1 MKIPIFYNNFVSP
14 LVFECENKTQI
25 MRKNTFVLVA
35 VCFASALLGAG
46 VASYAVVRNAKVATT
61 IEYVNR
67 DGNTVP
73 VAKTQLVAL
82 EQSTTYPDLTYAAE
96 SAVKAVVN
104 IEAIT
109 EVEVRQQSMLPY
121 NPLFEFFGFPQPQ
134 QGNGQPQK
142 REQRSGGSGVII
154 STDGYIVTN
163 NHVVDGATKLRVK
176 LNDGSVYEAKIV
188 GKDPTT
194 DVALIK
200 VEAENLP
207 ILKFGSSDDLRLGE
221 WVLAIGSPF
230 DLQSTI
236 TAGIV
241 SAKARQL
248 DVIPN
253 EFRIESF
260 IQTDAAVN
268 PGNSGGALVNARGEL
283 VGINTV
289 IKSSTGSY
297 IGYSFAVPESIVRKV
312 VNDLREYGIV
322 QRALLGISYRY
333 IDQDFIDEFGKDADI
348 KEIGGVYVAA
358 VTEGGSASEAGLR
371 KGDVITEIDGVKI
384 TSPTILTEQIGKH
397 RPNDK
402 VSLVV
407 KRGDKVKHFDV
418 VLRNKAGKAELLSKN
433 SVDVVEVLGG
443 RFADIDSKT
452 AKKLDIK
459 GGVQVQSVKS
469 GGLLA
474 KARVREGF
482 VITHINDK
490 AVRSVAD
497 LGRLT
502 DKVQNIDGVYPDGRA
517 ASYVI
522 LHE

>member
-1 MKIPIFYNNFVSP
+1 
-14 LVFECENKTQI
+14 
-25 MRKNTFVLVA
+25 MRKNTIVLVA

-46 VASYAVVRNAKVATT
+46 VASYAVLSNTPSATT
-61 IEYVNR
+61 VEYVNR
-67 DGNTVP
+67 DGEALP
-73 VAKTQLVAL
+73 VAAAQFASL
-82 EQSTTYPDLTYAAE
+82 EQSNTNYPDLTFAAE
-96 SAVKAVVN
+96 NAVKAVVN

-109 EVEVRQQSMLPY
+109 EVEVHQQGMMPY
-121 NPLFEFFGFPQPQ
+121 NPFFEFFGFPQPQ
-134 QGNGQPQK
+134 QGNGQPKK

-154 STDGYIVTN
+154 SEDGYIVTN
-163 NHVVDGATKLRVK
+163 NHVVDGTSKLRVK
-176 LNDGSVYEAKIV
+176 LNDGRVFDAKIV

-194 DVALIK
+194 DIALIK
-200 VEAENLP
+200 VEQKGLP
-207 ILKFGSSDDLRLGE
+207 VLEFGSSDALRLGE

-268 PGNSGGALVNARGEL
+268 PGNSGGALVNMRGQL

-312 VNDLREYGIV
+312 VNDLREYGVV

-333 IDQDFIDEFGKDADI
+333 IDQDFIDQLGGETGI
-348 KEIGGVYVAA
+348 KEVGGVYVMG
-358 VTEGGSASEAGLR
+358 VVEGGSASEVGLR

-402 VSLVV
+402 ISLIV
-407 KRGDKVKHFDV
+407 KRDGKVKHFEV

-443 RFADIDSKT
+443 RFADIDERA
-452 AKKLDIK
+452 AKRLDIK

-490 AVRSVAD
+490 LVRSVAD

-502 DKVQNIDGVYPDGRA
+502 DKVRSIDGVYPDGRA

-522 LHE
+522 VE